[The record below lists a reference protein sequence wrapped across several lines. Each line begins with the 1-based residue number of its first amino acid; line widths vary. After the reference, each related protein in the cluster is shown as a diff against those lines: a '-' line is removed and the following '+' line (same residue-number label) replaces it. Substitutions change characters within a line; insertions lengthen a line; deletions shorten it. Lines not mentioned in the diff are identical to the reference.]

1 MSRFRLE
8 VLVTP
13 RPGLLD
19 PQGKAV
25 HHALNSLGWDEV
37 AEVRVGKAIH
47 LDVDAPSEDEA
58 RNKVEA
64 MCRKLLANPVT
75 EDYEVSVVGILDGA
89 AS

>member
-37 AEVRVGKAIH
+37 SEVRVGKAIH
-47 LDVDAPSEDEA
+47 LDVDAESEVEA
-58 RNKVEA
+58 RDKVEA

-75 EDYEVSVVGILDGA
+75 EDYEVSVVGTLEGA

>member
-1 MSRFRLE
+1 LE

-25 HHALNSLGWDEV
+25 HHALNSLGWEEV
-37 AEVRVGKAIH
+37 VDVRVGKAMH
-47 LDVDAPSEDEA
+47 VDVDADSEQDA
-58 RNKVEA
+58 VDKVEA

-75 EDYEVSVVGILDGA
+75 EDYAVSVVGTLEVAG
-89 AS
+89 S